1 MPYNAWDEYFTH
13 QLPRPFDH
21 VNDTAESW
29 SDRCYFNVHSPDGTM
44 LVTTGYGNN
53 PNTQSAHGYAKVALA
68 DGRHW
73 DLDSVRPCT
82 TDRGD
87 LYAGPM
93 RWTCVEPLQ
102 RWKLELGPNASG
114 VEWELH
120 YESRAPMWELLPITI
135 RKQGRTIV
143 DMTHI
148 KQPAALHGMGER
160 RWRADLRRRF
170 PRWTR
175 PHVRHPRVG
184 ARRLLALVRGGIRGP
199 RHRGVG
205 VGVVRRHGAVRRR
218 RDHVRGRHAVEALR
232 RLRARRDLR
241 RRRQASGAR
250 RHRLHRRGRPDVPR
264 DRRFAASRRRRVLR
278 HEPPAAA
285 AGREGRLLRRGTAP
299 TRPTSRRSSPARW
312 PSTS

>member
-1 MPYNAWDEYFTH
+1 
-13 QLPRPFDH
+13 
-21 VNDTAESW
+21 
-29 SDRCYFNVHSPDGTM
+29 M

-53 PNTQSAHGYAKVALA
+53 PNTRSAHGYAKVALA

-82 TDRGD
+82 TDRAD
-87 LYAGPM
+87 LFAGPM

-135 RKQGRTIV
+135 RKTGRTIV

-148 KQPAALHGMGER
+148 KQPARYTGWVSVDGER
-160 RWRADLRRRF
+160 ISVDGLPRR
-170 PRWTR
+170 TR

-184 ARRLLALVRGGIRGP
+184 ARRLLALVRGRVRRP

-205 VGVVRRHGAVRRR
+205 VGVGRRHGAVRRR
-218 RDHVRGRHAVEALR
+218 RHHVRGRHAVEALR

-250 RHRLHRRGRPDVPR
+250 RR
-264 DRRFAASRRRRVLR
+264 SSS
-278 HEPPAAA
+278 
-285 AGREGRLLRRGTAP
+285 P
-299 TRPTSRRSSPARW
+299 TRTVGRSA
-312 PSTS
+312 